1 MHSYIYTYL
10 AGEDGLVCDGH
21 FPAAAERHIH
31 RLPLLHWVEHRAR
44 RGHLEK
50 VGITGLLEGEGE
62 ADIELAL
69 VLELENQLLL
79 TASQHALEVQ
89 PALSPCAVSQY
100 STRSV
105 YSRVQICSLHT
116 TLVTVALNIKKV
128 YIFDRT
134 HNTNF
139 KTLKKMNKK

>member
-50 VGITGLLEGEGE
+50 VVITAAIAGLLEGEGE

-89 PALSPCAVSQY
+89 PTLSPCAVSQY

-105 YSRVQICSLHT
+105 YSRVQVCSLHT
-116 TLVTVALNIKKV
+116 ALVTVALNIKKV
-128 YIFDRT
+128 FVHT
-134 HNTNF
+134 
-139 KTLKKMNKK
+139 TLN